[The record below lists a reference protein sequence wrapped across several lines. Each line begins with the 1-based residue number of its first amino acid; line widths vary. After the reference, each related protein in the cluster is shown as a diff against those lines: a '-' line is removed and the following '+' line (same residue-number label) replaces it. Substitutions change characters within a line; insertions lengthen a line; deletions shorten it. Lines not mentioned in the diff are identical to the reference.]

1 MSDHCG
7 TVTED
12 GNAVCIP
19 GSCSC
24 SSERKSSEP
33 IPLSLS
39 AVNESNKAGARKV
52 VAIDKDQELTMW
64 KKLEVL

>member
-7 TVTED
+7 TTTKE

-24 SSERKSSEP
+24 SSESKASKP
-33 IPLSLS
+33 IQ
-39 AVNESNKAGARKV
+39 
-52 VAIDKDQELTMW
+52 IKDAEKRPIVQSQTGETHVE
-64 KKLEVL
+64 KDS